1 MHTKGDDWNH
11 LLSMPAEISVSA
23 LSQLD
28 YLAYVDGQGLLPS
41 QFAGQ
46 VGAYAIFAAD
56 YVLQY
61 VGYSRDIYL
70 SLKQHLV
77 RQPQQC
83 YWIKLQ
89 VIDRPS
95 RTALE
100 QIQAAWISENGTM
113 PLGNGSDRNAWEQP
127 IDVKASMTAA
137 ERASYT
143 DPQLEE
149 ITQQKIL
156 KNAARRIEAEVLAV
170 LQARQVQEP
179 LRFNPKL
186 KENGVLDLK

>member
-1 MHTKGDDWNH
+1 
-11 LLSMPAEISVSA
+11 MPAEVSVSA

-28 YLAYVDGQGLLPS
+28 YTAYVDPQGLLPS

-56 YVLQY
+56 HSLQY

-77 RQPQQC
+77 RQPQLC
-83 YWIKLQ
+83 HWIKLQ

-95 RTALE
+95 RATLE
-100 QIQAAWISENGTM
+100 QIRDAWISENSAL
-113 PLGNGSDRNAWEQP
+113 PPGNGSDQAKWEQP
-127 IDVKASMTAA
+127 IDVKASMTP
-137 ERASYT
+137 EEKASYT

-149 ITQQKIL
+149 VAQQKIL
-156 KNAARRIEAEVLAV
+156 KNAARRIEAEILAV
-170 LQARQVQEP
+170 LQARQIQEP

-186 KENGVLDLK
+186 KDNGILDLK

>member
-1 MHTKGDDWNH
+1 MHTRSDYWNYP
-11 LLSMPAEISVSA
+11 LSMPAEISVTP

-28 YLAYVDGQGLLPS
+28 YIAYVDGQGLLPS

-56 YVLQY
+56 YSLQY

-77 RQPQQC
+77 RQPQLC
-83 YWIKLQ
+83 HWIKLQ
-89 VIDRPS
+89 MIDRPS

-100 QIQAAWISENGTM
+100 QIQAAWISENETV
-113 PLGNGSDRNAWEQP
+113 PPGNAGDRHTWEQP
-127 IDVKASMTAA
+127 IDVKANMTPA
-137 ERASYT
+137 ERAGYT

-149 ITQQKIL
+149 IAQQKIL
-156 KNAARRIEAEVLAV
+156 KNAARRIEAEILAV
-170 LQARQVQEP
+170 LQARHLQEP

-186 KENGVLDLK
+186 KDNGVLDLK